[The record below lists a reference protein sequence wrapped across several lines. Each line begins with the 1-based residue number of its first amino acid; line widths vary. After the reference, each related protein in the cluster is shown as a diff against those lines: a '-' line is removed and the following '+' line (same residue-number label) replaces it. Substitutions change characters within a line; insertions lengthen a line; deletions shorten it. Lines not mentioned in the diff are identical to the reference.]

1 MSLMSVLN
9 VGTRAL
15 QSSQIGIDITGQNV
29 ASADID
35 GYSRKRIN
43 QTTLYAYDSQFG
55 QMGLGATVVNI
66 ERMRNT
72 FIDEQIRKQNSEVG
86 YFTEVSSSFQRMEA
100 ILCEPSD
107 LGIMYYMD
115 EFFNSWQNLANNPE
129 DLSARTMVR
138 TNAEVMMDNFRKAAL
153 ELSNLRQQKN
163 EEIPMRVNRVNQL
176 SYEIMNLNQE
186 VASVEIGNQN
196 ANDSRDHRDRLLK
209 ELSELIEINV
219 VENALGQVTV
229 TTAGHVLVAPSYMQ
243 NLEITTSTRQME
255 DGTTIRDVGI
265 RFSDS
270 RLDFMPTGGQ
280 IRGLFDSRDIYI
292 PEYQKKLDEF
302 AIAIIEAVNEVHVG
316 GYNLQGYSGFKFF
329 DLPKDAKGND
339 IYTNAAATM
348 KISAAVAADVM
359 NIAAATAHQSEIAG
373 KNKIGVTNPGDPGAV
388 PPIPE
393 EVGYRYGDQPFQ
405 LIRDPEATAQTQA
418 RNIIKDTVTVVVKTK
433 AGVQLQPN
441 DRIVLKEGIDY
452 VVDYTFGTFQMLHNG
467 YDDEEFEIDFSYFV
481 GSFKGPGDNSNA
493 LAIAELRNSLTMTP
507 DSIGNNTATFAEYFS
522 SVIGRL
528 GLNSN
533 QAMSNLQTRVF
544 LTEQYETQQ
553 DMIAGVSLDEEMANL
568 IRFQHTYTAAA
579 RLVTTVD
586 KMLETLLNM

>member
-15 QSSQIGIDITGQNV
+15 QSSQTGIDVTGQNV
-29 ASADID
+29 ASADIE

-43 QTTLYAYDSQFG
+43 QTTLYAYDSTFG

-66 ERMRNT
+66 ERMRNI
-72 FIDEQIRKQNSEVG
+72 FLDEQIRKQNSEVG
-86 YFTEVSSSFQRMEA
+86 YFTEVSSSFMRMES
-100 ILCEPSD
+100 IICEPSD
-107 LGIMYYMD
+107 LGIMYYLD

-129 DLSARTMVR
+129 DLSARTMVK

-163 EEIPMRVNRVNQL
+163 EEIPMRVNRINQL

-186 VASVEIGNQN
+186 VASVEVGNQN

-229 TTAGHVLVAPSYMQ
+229 TTAGHVLIASAYMQ
-243 NLEITTSTRQME
+243 NLEVTTSSRVME

-270 RLDFMPTGGQ
+270 RLDYMPTGGQ
-280 IRGLFDSRDIYI
+280 LRGLFDSRDIYI

-302 AIAIIEAVNEVHVG
+302 AAAIITAVNEVHVQ
-316 GYNLQGYSGFKFF
+316 GYNLQGYSGMYFF
-329 DLPKDAKGND
+329 D
-339 IYTNAAATM
+339 TNYMTASTM
-348 KISAAVAADVM
+348 RISPAIAADVI
-359 NIAAATAHQSEIAG
+359 NIAAATAHQSEVAG
-373 KNKIGVTNPGDPGAV
+373 KNVIGVTHPGDPGAV

-393 EVGYRYGDQPFQ
+393 EKGYRYGDQPLQ
-405 LIRDPEATAQTQA
+405 LYRDPNASVLTQA
-418 RNIIKDTVTVVVKTK
+418 RNVIKDTITVVVKTK
-433 AGVQLQPN
+433 NGAQLQPS
-441 DRIVLKEGIDY
+441 DRIVLREGIDY
-452 VVDYTFGTFQMLHNG
+452 SIDYTFGTFQMLHDG
-467 YDDEEFEIDFSYFV
+467 YDNEEFEIDFQYYV
-481 GSFKGPGDNSNA
+481 GGFKGPGDNSNA
-493 LAIAELRNSLTMTP
+493 LAIAELRNALTMTP
-507 DSIGNNTATFAEYFS
+507 DSINNPTATFAEYFS

-533 QAMSNLQTRVF
+533 QAQSNLQTRIF
-544 LTEQYETQQ
+544 LTEQYEEQQ

-568 IRFQHTYTAAA
+568 IRYQHTYTAAA